1 MPTISMS
8 YGIIV
13 RMYFAPAEHNPPHF
27 HVYYQEHRAT
37 IDINVGTLLSG
48 ELPSRQLRLVLAW
61 NEIHRENLLANLELC
76 QNGEHPFKSEPL
88 K

>member
-1 MPTISMS
+1 MPTISMF

-37 IDINVGTLLSG
+37 IDINAGALLSG
-48 ELPSRQLRLVLAW
+48 NIPSRQLKLVLAW
-61 NEIHRENLLANLELC
+61 NEIHREDLLANWELC
-76 QNGEHPFKSEPL
+76 QNGEHPFNIEPL